1 MEEIKEFCEYRYHIS
16 TGCNVINLDGLW
28 DRCFSKAPPVI
39 DRREGYLRS
48 FMNKHILVT
57 NDDGVL
63 APGLLALAQEMRKL
77 GKVNILA
84 PDRNWSAGGHVKTL
98 DRALR
103 VREFILADGSKAFA
117 SDGAP
122 SDCVALA
129 TLGYFK
135 EPIDLVVS
143 GINLGANLG
152 HDVTYSGT
160 VTAAM
165 EAVIA
170 NVPGIAVSLETI
182 EGHLADVDFGPAARA
197 ASKVVQHVIENGLPS
212 EILLNVNVP
221 LLKDEEICG
230 FRLTRQGLRVYHSRL
245 DEGVDPRGRPYYW
258 IAGDAPT
265 GVPERG
271 TDIGALAEGCVSV
284 TPLHLDLTAYR
295 AVTDLSTWSWDEE
308 NPLPFFELH
317 VQERKEKV

>member
-1 MEEIKEFCEYRYHIS
+1 MS
-16 TGCNVINLDGLW
+16 
-28 DRCFSKAPPVI
+28 
-39 DRREGYLRS
+39 
-48 FMNKHILVT
+48 KHILVT

-84 PDRNWSAGGHVKTL
+84 PDRNWSGGGHVKTL

-103 VREFILADGSKAFA
+103 VREVRLADGSAAFA

-122 SDCVALA
+122 SDCMALA

-143 GINLGANLG
+143 GINVGANLG

-170 NVPGIAVSLETI
+170 GVPGIAVSLEAD
-182 EGHLADVDFGPAARA
+182 EGQLGEMDFGAAARA
-197 ASKVVQHVIENGLPS
+197 AGKVVQRVIENGLPP

-221 LLKDEEICG
+221 LLKDEQIRG

-245 DEGVDPRGRPYYW
+245 DERIDPRGRPYYW
-258 IAGDAPT
+258 IGGDAPT

-271 TDIGALAEGCVSV
+271 TDIGALAEGHVSV

-295 AVTDLSTWSWDEE
+295 ALTNLNTWAWDES
-308 NPLPFFELH
+308 PHSPFFELL
-317 VQERKEKV
+317 VQEKSEKAD